1 METLVTAIETA
12 GMFPD
17 SRAQIQASEAIS
29 SASMRYISE
38 NLQFSRM
45 KNTIFPQAS
54 SQLNGYGNNS
64 RTHYGKSTNMTS
76 NMGKFDSILT
86 FDIVRIQRVRF

>member
-1 METLVTAIETA
+1 METLVKVIETA
-12 GMFPD
+12 GMLSE

-29 SASMRYISE
+29 CASVRYVSE

-64 RTHYGKSTNMTS
+64 RTHYVKSTKMTS
-76 NMGKFDSILT
+76 NMGKIDSILT
-86 FDIVRIQRVRF
+86 FDIFRIQRVRF